1 MCRFT
6 YVCTC
11 VCVCVCLCLCLG
23 VCVCVCVGR
32 STLGPL
38 TRIWART
45 QLTFE
50 HGNRYRLKRYLGCR
64 QEYVKRSAGLIK
76 EIEIELQ
83 WLRHFIVI
91 VVVTLCS
98 SSLVLFPGFA
108 LLSLF
113 FLTRT
118 ATSKYSTQDKKRQD
132 TTNR

>member
-1 MCRFT
+1 MYMCVFVSV
-6 YVCTC
+6 YGLVC
-11 VCVCVCLCLCLG
+11 VCVCVCM
-23 VCVCVCVGR
+23 GR
-32 STLGPL
+32 STFGLL

-45 QLTFE
+45 QLTFK

-64 QEYVKRSAGLIK
+64 QEYVKCSAGLIK

-83 WLRHFIVI
+83 WLRHFVVI

-98 SSLVLFPGFA
+98 SSVVLFAGFA
-108 LLSLF
+108 LLSLL